1 MAARNTVVNAKKAV
15 VAISIITTNSELS
28 VGSLQRQVGEGLGL
42 AAVGRYQ

>member
-15 VAISIITTNSELS
+15 VAISIITNSELS

-42 AAVGRYQ
+42 AAVGRYR